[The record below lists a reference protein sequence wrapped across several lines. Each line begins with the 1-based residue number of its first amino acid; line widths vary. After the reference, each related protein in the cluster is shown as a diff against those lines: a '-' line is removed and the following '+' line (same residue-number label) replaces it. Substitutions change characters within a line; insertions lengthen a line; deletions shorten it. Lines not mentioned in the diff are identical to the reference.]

1 MQERIQ
7 KIMANMGIASR
18 RKAEEMIAEGRV
30 FVNGRPAEI
39 GMKADPEHDF
49 IKVDGKPLVRPEPKV
64 YFAFHK
70 PREVVSTLED
80 PEGRSTVGDFFKKV
94 RWRVYPVGR
103 LDYHSEGL
111 LLVTNDGEFAN
122 MVLHPSKKI
131 SKTYEVKVEGVLA
144 EEEMEQLRAGIRLE
158 EGVTQ
163 PAKVRPLRKTQ
174 ANSWVEVIIQEGK
187 KRQIRRMMD
196 RVGHSV
202 IKLKRTSIDVIKL
215 GTLPP
220 GQYRPLDASEIEH
233 IKKASGALVKTET
246 GFFKTRADKK

>member
-30 FVNGRPAEI
+30 FVNGRTAEL
-39 GMKADPEHDF
+39 GMKADPERDF
-49 IKVDGKPLVRPEPKV
+49 IKVDGKRLVNPEPKV

-80 PEGRSTVGDFFKKV
+80 PEGRKTVKEFFKKV
-94 RWRVYPVGR
+94 KWRVYPVGR

-122 MVLHPSKKI
+122 LVLHPSKKI

-144 EEEMEQLRAGIRLE
+144 EEEMEKLRTGIRLE
-158 EGVTQ
+158 EGVTR
-163 PAKVRPLRKTQ
+163 PAKVKPLRKTQ
-174 ANSWVEVIIQEGK
+174 ANSWVEITIQEGK

-202 IKLKRTSIDVIKL
+202 IKLKRTSIGGIKL
-215 GTLPP
+215 GVLPP
-220 GQYRPLDASEIEH
+220 GQYRPLEIAEIEH
-233 IKKASGALVKTET
+233 IRKEIGAASKRQKIAGK
-246 GFFKTRADKK
+246 R